1 MAFKKLIRF
10 VVALVFGLV
19 LTLISYP
26 VHSQDLPSFED
37 CVQEVESYLDE
48 QDLTNY
54 SERQVYCL
62 FVVELLEG
70 GVDLEREYYNAELFG
85 VLMTALRDTNDAED
99 DKLTYQEITKLF
111 PGSQLNELINESIDQ
126 AEIEFSLSQSSPV
139 QVASVRLTPDSSP
152 SSFTL
157 AKGNGRTKGGDV
169 VKQVSTKASRRK

>member
-10 VVALVFGLV
+10 VVALVLGLV

-37 CVQEVESYLDE
+37 CFKEVESYPNE
-48 QDLTNY
+48 QNLTNY

-62 FVVELLEG
+62 FVVELIKG
-70 GVDLEREYYNAELFG
+70 GVDPDREYYNAELFG
-85 VLMTALRDTNDAED
+85 VIMTALRDTADTED
-99 DKLTYQEITKLF
+99 DKLTYKEITKLF

-126 AEIEFSLSQSSPV
+126 AEIEFSLSQSSPI

-157 AKGNGRTKGGDV
+157 ARGNGRTKGGV
-169 VKQVSTKASRRK
+169 AVKKVSTKASRRK